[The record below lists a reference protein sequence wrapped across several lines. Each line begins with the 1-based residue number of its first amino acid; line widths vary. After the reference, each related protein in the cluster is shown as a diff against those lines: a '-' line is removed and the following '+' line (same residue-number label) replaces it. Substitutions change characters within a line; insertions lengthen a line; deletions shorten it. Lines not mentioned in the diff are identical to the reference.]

1 MSRIDFALP
10 TTALLKQLLSAS
22 IVAFEDYELLT
33 KEERASLDEATSLQ
47 ELLPLLVEKNL
58 LTPFQ
63 AGRVESG
70 KLFGLIVN
78 NYRVLERLGAGSMGV
93 VFKAEH
99 VRLRKAVA
107 IKILAPSYD
116 QDERILSRFYSE
128 IRAIARLQHPNIVA
142 AIDAGATAEG
152 GLESPSLHY
161 LVMEYVPGQD
171 LEEYV
176 VDQGPVSVT
185 KACDFMYQIAS
196 ALEESHRHQ
205 LVHRDLKPSNVRVTP
220 DGQAKLLDFGLT
232 RHRQNRLTEPG
243 LLVGTVDYMA
253 PEQAQDSSTV
263 DIRADLYGLGG
274 ILYWCLTGKLP
285 FPSTGNLAQNLA
297 SRQTEP
303 PPSIRKVRSEL
314 SDELDLVL
322 SKLLAV
328 KPEDRYATPR
338 QVMQALLPFLKEEQ
352 TVIGLLREEVAV
364 PGSGAIKQRRI
375 LVVDDEPIIRSL
387 CRYALQADD
396 MKFEEAGDGKQALE
410 LVRSKPFDLMLL
422 DIDLPIMKG
431 NDVLAALRAVPAWPH
446 MKIIMFSG
454 RSAPDEMAQLML
466 AGADDYL
473 VKPFT
478 TIQLQARVKSA
489 LRLKEAQDHAS
500 ILNSNLLAVNSEL
513 ERNLTARSSDLVQA
527 RNALVL
533 ALAKLVEY
541 RDSETGHHLA
551 RLQRYCRCLA
561 SEAAHS
567 TLFAEQL
574 DANFID
580 MLECC
585 APLHDIGKVGLPD
598 HILLKPGKLT
608 PDERMLMQAHTIIGA
623 ETLGAVARQ
632 HNFALVFLQVS
643 IDIARSHHERYD
655 GTGYPD
661 KLVGSDIPLGARIV
675 AICDVYD
682 AMRSRRVYKPAIS
695 HVATLELMLEHSPGH
710 FDPVLLQAFQRC
722 APRFDQIFREFND

>member
-1 MSRIDFALP
+1 MSRIDLALP
-10 TTALLKQLLSAS
+10 TNSILKQLLTAS
-22 IVAFEDYELLT
+22 IVAFEDYELLSE
-33 KEERASLDEATSLQ
+33 EERASLETATALKD
-47 ELLPLLVEKNL
+47 LVPLLVKDNL
-58 LTPFQ
+58 LTQFQ

-70 KLFGLIVN
+70 KTFGLIVN

-99 VRLRKAVA
+99 VRLRKPVA
-107 IKILAPSYD
+107 IKILSPSYD

-142 AIDAGATAEG
+142 AIDAGATPEG
-152 GLESPSLHY
+152 GFESPSLHY

-176 VDQGPVSVT
+176 VDHGPLSVT
-185 KACDFMYQIAS
+185 KACDLMYQIAS
-196 ALEESHRHQ
+196 ALEESHNHQ

-232 RHRQNRLTEPG
+232 RHLQNRLTEPG
-243 LLVGTVDYMA
+243 LLIGTVDYMA
-253 PEQAQDSSTV
+253 PEQAQDATKV

-297 SRQTEP
+297 RRQTGP
-303 PPSIRKVRSEL
+303 PPALRKVRPEL
-314 SDELDLVL
+314 SAELDQVL

-352 TVIGLLREEVAV
+352 AGLGFLKDELVVPKTVAT
-364 PGSGAIKQRRI
+364 KQRRVLI
-375 LVVDDEPIIRSL
+375 VDDEPIIRSL
-387 CRYALQADD
+387 CRYALQSDD
-396 MKFEEAGDGKQALE
+396 VKFEEAGDGKQAIE
-410 LVRSKPFDLMLL
+410 MARGKPFDLVLL
-422 DIDLPIMKG
+422 DIDLPLMKG
-431 NDVLAALRAVPAWPH
+431 NEVLAALRAEPPWPNL
-446 MKIIMFSG
+446 KIIMFSG

-489 LRLKEAQDHAS
+489 LRLKEAQGHAS

-608 PDERMLMQAHTIIGA
+608 PDERVQMQAHTIIGA
-623 ETLGAVARQ
+623 ETLGEVARQ
-632 HNFALVFLQVS
+632 HNFALVFLQMS

-682 AMRSRRVYKPAIS
+682 AMRSRRVYKPALS
-695 HVATLELMLEHSPGH
+695 HAATLELIVDHSPGH

-722 APRFDQIFREFND
+722 AARFDQIFRDYND

>member
-1 MSRIDFALP
+1 
-10 TTALLKQLLSAS
+10 
-22 IVAFEDYELLT
+22 
-33 KEERASLDEATSLQ
+33 
-47 ELLPLLVEKNL
+47 
-58 LTPFQ
+58 
-63 AGRVESG
+63 
-70 KLFGLIVN
+70 
-78 NYRVLERLGAGSMGV
+78 MGV

-99 VRLRKAVA
+99 VRLRKPVA

-116 QDERILSRFYSE
+116 QDERILSRFYAE

-142 AIDAGATAEG
+142 AIDAGATPEG
-152 GLESPSLHY
+152 GMESPSLHY

-176 VDQGPVSVT
+176 IDNGPISVT
-185 KACDFMYQIAS
+185 KACDIMYQVAS

-205 LVHRDLKPSNVRVTP
+205 LVHRDLKPSNVRITP

-232 RHRQNRLTEPG
+232 QHRQNRLTVPG

-253 PEQAQDSSTV
+253 PEQAKDASTV

-274 ILYWCLTGKLP
+274 ILYWCLTGKVP
-285 FPSTGNLAQNLA
+285 FPNTGNLTQDLA
-297 SRQTEP
+297 RRQTDP
-303 PPSIRKVRSEL
+303 PPSLRKVRADL
-314 SDELDLVL
+314 PAELDEVL

-328 KPEDRYATPR
+328 KPEDRYPNPR
-338 QVMQALLPFLKEEQ
+338 QAMRALLPFLKEEQ
-352 TVIGLLREEVAV
+352 AEYGLLQEQAV
-364 PGSGAIKQRRI
+364 SPTAGAVKARRI
-375 LVVDDEPIIRSL
+375 LIVDDEPVIRSL

-396 MKFEEAGDGKQALE
+396 LKFDEAGDGKQALDLIRAHAYD
-410 LVRSKPFDLMLL
+410 LVLL
-422 DIDLPIMKG
+422 DIDLPLMKG
-431 NDVLAALRAVPAWPH
+431 NEVLATLRASPPWPNL
-446 MKIIMFSG
+446 KIIMFSG

-466 AGADDYL
+466 GGADDYL

-478 TIQLQARVKSA
+478 TVQLQARVKSS

-500 ILNSNLLAVNSEL
+500 TLNQNLLALNFEL
-513 ERNLTARSSDLVQA
+513 ERNLTAQASDLVQA

-541 RDSETGHHLA
+541 RDTETGMHLL
-551 RLQRYCRCLA
+551 RLQKYCRCLA

-567 TLFAEQL
+567 TLFADQI
-574 DANFID
+574 DTNFID

-585 APLHDIGKVGLPD
+585 APLHDIGKLGLPD

-608 PDERMLMQAHTIIGA
+608 PDERMLMQAHTTIGA
-623 ETLGAVARQ
+623 ETLEAVAKQ
-632 HNFALVFLQVS
+632 HNFALVFLQMS

-661 KLVGSDIPLGARIV
+661 KLAGSDIPLAARIV

-682 AMRSRRVYKPAIS
+682 AMRSRRVYKPALS
-695 HVATLELMLEHSPGH
+695 HVSTVELITQNSPGH
-710 FDPVLLQAFQRC
+710 FDPVLLQAFERC
-722 APRFDQIFREFND
+722 MGRFDQIYREFTD

>member
-1 MSRIDFALP
+1 MSPNESAMP
-10 TTALLKQLLSAS
+10 ASPLLKQLLTSS
-22 IVAFEDYELLT
+22 IVAFEDYELLAH
-33 KEERASLDEATSLQ
+33 EDRAALDQAKGLTD
-47 ELLPLLVEKNL
+47 LLPQLVGRKL

-63 AGRVESG
+63 ADRVG
-70 KLFGLIVN
+70 ANKTFGLIVN

-99 VRLRKAVA
+99 VRLRKPVA
-107 IKILAPSYD
+107 IKILSPSYER
-116 QDERILSRFYSE
+116 DERVLSRFYSE

-142 AIDAGATAEG
+142 AIDAGATPEG
-152 GLESPSLHY
+152 GMEAPSLHY

-176 VDQGPVSVT
+176 VDHGPIRVT
-185 KACDFMYQIAS
+185 KACDIIYQVAS

-232 RHRQNRLTEPG
+232 RHRQNRMTEPG

-253 PEQAQDSSTV
+253 PEQAQDSSKV
-263 DIRADLYGLGG
+263 DIRADIYGLGG
-274 ILYWCLTGKLP
+274 ILYWSLTGKVP
-285 FPSTGNLAQNLA
+285 FPGTGNLAQNLA
-297 SRQTEP
+297 RRQTEQP
-303 PPSIRKVRSEL
+303 PALRKVRPEL
-314 SDELDLVL
+314 PAELDQVL
-322 SKLLAV
+322 SKMLAV
-328 KPEDRYATPR
+328 KPEERFATPR
-338 QVMQALLPFLKEEQ
+338 QVRQALLPFLKEEQ
-352 TVIGLLREEVAV
+352 TIVGLLKEESAATKPVA
-364 PGSGAIKQRRI
+364 SKQRRLLI
-375 LVVDDEPIIRSL
+375 VDDEPIIRSL
-387 CRYALQADD
+387 CKYALQADD
-396 MKFEEAGDGKQALE
+396 MGFVEAGDGKQALE
-410 LVRSKPFDLMLL
+410 LVRSKPFDLVLL
-422 DIDLPIMKG
+422 DIDLPVMKG
-431 NDVLAALRAVPAWPH
+431 TEVLAALRAEPAWPNL
-446 MKIIMFSG
+446 KIIMFSG

-478 TIQLQARVKSA
+478 TLQLQARVKSS
-489 LRLKEAQDHAS
+489 LRLKEAQDRAS
-500 ILNSNLLAVNSEL
+500 ILTSNLLTVNSEL
-513 ERNLTARSSDLVQA
+513 ESNLTARSSDLVQA

-541 RDSETGHHLA
+541 RDSETGHHLR
-551 RLQRYCRCLA
+551 RLQSYCRCLA

-608 PDERMLMQAHTIIGA
+608 PDERVQMQAHTVIGA
-623 ETLGAVARQ
+623 DTLAAVARQ
-632 HNFALVFLQVS
+632 HNFALVFLQMATEL
-643 IDIARSHHERYD
+643 ARSHHERYD
-655 GTGYPD
+655 GAGYPD
-661 KLVGSDIPLGARIV
+661 KLAGSDIPLGARIL

-682 AMRSRRVYKPAIS
+682 AMRSRRVYKPALS
-695 HVATLELMLEHSPGH
+695 HVATCELIVDHSPGH

-722 APRFDQIFREFND
+722 APRFEQIFREMNE

>member
-1 MSRIDFALP
+1 MSRSDLLSP
-10 TTALLKQLLSAS
+10 TSPLLKQLLTSS
-22 IVAFEDYELLT
+22 IAAFEDYELLT
-33 KEERASLDEATSLQ
+33 DLQRADLNEIDSLQ
-47 ELLPLLVEKNL
+47 DLLPRLVECSL
-58 LTPFQ
+58 LTQFQ
-63 AGRVESG
+63 ADRVGSG
-70 KLFGLIVN
+70 KTFGLIVN
-78 NYRVLERLGAGSMGV
+78 NYRVLARLGAGTMGV

-99 VRLRKAVA
+99 VRLRKPVA

-116 QDERILSRFYSE
+116 QDERILSRFFAE

-142 AIDAGATAEG
+142 AIDAGSTAEV
-152 GLESPSLHY
+152 GLGSPTLHY

-176 VDQGPVSVT
+176 VDNGPISVT
-185 KACDFMYQIAS
+185 KACEVMYQVAS

-205 LVHRDLKPSNVRVTP
+205 LVHRDLKPSNVRITP

-243 LLVGTVDYMA
+243 LLVGTIDYMA
-253 PEQAQDSSTV
+253 PEQAQDSSKV

-274 ILYWCLTGKLP
+274 ILYWCLTGKIP
-285 FPSTGNLAQNLA
+285 FPSDGSLTQSLTR
-297 SRQTEP
+297 RQTDP
-303 PPSIRKVRSEL
+303 PPTLRKIRPDL
-314 SDELDLVL
+314 PAELDVVL

-328 KPEDRYATPR
+328 RPEDRYPNPR
-338 QVMQALLPFLKEEQ
+338 QAMRALLPFLKEEQ
-352 TVIGLLREEVAV
+352 AEYVQLQEEGAAPVASAV
-364 PGSGAIKQRRI
+364 KARKI
-375 LVVDDEPIIRSL
+375 LIVDDEPVIRSL
-387 CRYALQADD
+387 CRYALQSDD
-396 MKFEEAGDGKQALE
+396 LKFEEAGDGKQALE
-410 LVRSKPFDLMLL
+410 MLRANPYDLVLL
-422 DIDLPIMKG
+422 DIDLPSMKG
-431 NDVLAALRAVPAWPH
+431 NEVLAALRAAPPWPNL
-446 MKIIMFSG
+446 KVLMFSG

-478 TIQLQARVKSA
+478 TVQLQARVKSA

-500 ILNSNLLAVNSEL
+500 TLNHNLLAVNFEL

-541 RDSETGHHLA
+541 RDSETGEHLL

-567 TLFAEQL
+567 TLFADQI
-574 DANFID
+574 DINFID

-585 APLHDIGKVGLPD
+585 APLHDIGKLGLP
-598 HILLKPGKLT
+598 
-608 PDERMLMQAHTIIGA
+608 ERMLMQAHTIIGA
-623 ETLGAVARQ
+623 ETLEAVARE
-632 HNFALVFLQVS
+632 HNFALVFLQMS

-661 KLVGSDIPLGARIV
+661 KLAGADIPLAARIV

-682 AMRSRRVYKPAIS
+682 AMRSRRVYKPALS
-695 HVATLELMLEHSPGH
+695 HASTVELIVENSPGH
-710 FDPVLLQAFQRC
+710 FDPVLLQAFERS
-722 APRFDQIFREFND
+722 AARFDQIYRELTD